1 MNVPEKCTC
10 DWLILILPTN
20 FSQEYFYYYFFLSF
34 LTKINIS
41 LGNTCFVFS
50 GTESSSPFRKIQ
62 NMQKKITNTT
72 NGSDTPLN
80 IYSIIVFKNI
90 S

>member
-10 DWLILILPTN
+10 EWLILIVPTN

-34 LTKINIS
+34 LIKINIS

-50 GTESSSPFRKIQ
+50 GTEKNSSVPENTKHTK
-62 NMQKKITNTT
+62 KKI
-72 NGSDTPLN
+72 LRMAR
-80 IYSIIVFKNI
+80 ILR
-90 S
+90 